1 MPAIYT
7 SNNSPFNIPPCI
19 SVPCLT
25 GLNACHLYQQ
35 QQFVQHSSMH
45 FHSMLGWPQ
54 RLPSIPAT
62 TVRPTLLRAC
72 PFHAWL
78 ASTPAIYT
86 SNQQFVVH
94 TSICIRCICQ
104 AVTSMQSSMP
114 TSVLS
119 RNRVEGKEPTCS
131 PLTITHSH
139 AHYQLPPCTHQSKSC
154 TLSAPTTFSS
164 HHALTKISH
173 AHHQLPLLSAPTMHS
188 PKNSPRPRC
197 VSRACSPAASPRS
210 RLLREG
216 SLSSPPCHLH
226 G

>member
-1 MPAIYT
+1 
-7 SNNSPFNIPPCI
+7 
-19 SVPCLT
+19 
-25 GLNACHLYQQ
+25 
-35 QQFVQHSSMH
+35 
-45 FHSMLGWPQ
+45 MLDWPQ

-62 TVRPTLLRAC
+62 TVRPTLLHAF

-164 HHALTKISH
+164 HHALTKK
-173 AHHQLPLLSAPTMHS
+173 LSTPTMRVTRLFPCRFS
-188 PKNSPRPRC
+188 TLTFIEGREPFFTTVSSPRLIRHCRVQPTCARFIA
-197 VSRACSPAASPRS
+197 VR
-210 RLLREG
+210 
-216 SLSSPPCHLH
+216 
-226 G
+226 

>member
-1 MPAIYT
+1 
-7 SNNSPFNIPPCI
+7 
-19 SVPCLT
+19 
-25 GLNACHLYQQ
+25 
-35 QQFVQHSSMH
+35 
-45 FHSMLGWPQ
+45 MLDWPQ

-62 TVRPTLLRAC
+62 TVRPTLLHAF

-86 SNQQFVVH
+86 SNNSSSNTPPCISIPCLAGLNACHLYQQQQFVVH